1 MMVNHEE
8 FLLKVKNKE
17 INRER
22 QKRKDDYQKEL
33 YQQKFKKDDQKYVV
47 LKEIKQKEIDEK
59 QRSQVLIEMEKH
71 QMQEA
76 IYELY
81 VKNQFDASL
90 LEDKVRQIENQH

>member
-33 YQQKFKKDDQKYVV
+33 Y
-47 LKEIKQKEIDEK
+47 
-59 QRSQVLIEMEKH
+59 
-71 QMQEA
+71 
-76 IYELY
+76 
-81 VKNQFDASL
+81 
-90 LEDKVRQIENQH
+90 